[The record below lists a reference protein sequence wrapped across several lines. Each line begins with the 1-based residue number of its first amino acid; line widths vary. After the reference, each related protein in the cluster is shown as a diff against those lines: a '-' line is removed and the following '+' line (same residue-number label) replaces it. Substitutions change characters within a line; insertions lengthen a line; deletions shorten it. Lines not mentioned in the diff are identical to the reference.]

1 MWNIMKMLECG
12 RISLFYSKW
21 AGYEIMYPTLAIS
34 IFIQCIM
41 YTKLP
46 KPQQLHKTAKSSDYH
61 TL

>member
-1 MWNIMKMLECG
+1 MKMLECG

-21 AGYEIMYPTLAIS
+21 DGYETMYPTLTINV
-34 IFIQCIM
+34 FIQCII

-46 KPQQLHKTAKSSDYH
+46 KARQLHKTAKSSDYH